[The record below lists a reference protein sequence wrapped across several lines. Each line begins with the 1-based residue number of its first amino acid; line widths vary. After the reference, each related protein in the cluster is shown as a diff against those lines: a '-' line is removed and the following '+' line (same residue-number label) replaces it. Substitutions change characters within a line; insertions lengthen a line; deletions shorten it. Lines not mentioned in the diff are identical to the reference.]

1 MVVWGSDGCSSWHRK
16 TLHENPDGWVL
27 IISPRRNLV
36 AEVVAELREPSHS
49 LGLRLELCQ
58 GNEVFKLGKGPSVRI
73 ASAAVVLDSLAASGE
88 RIASLE
94 RLKLVVL
101 ENLDILD
108 ADYELAISILRLRCR
123 GLPVRFVGSSP
134 SLNDSADLAAWLQ
147 VDNSAL
153 YDFRPIDRD
162 QSFSVVTK
170 TFTTPL
176 SSALFKAMAKP
187 AHSAIT
193 FHPERPVIVFVPS
206 RNHCRSVAMDL
217 ITECALSDLN
227 NISGFVPSEVDQHE
241 LEFRLAKLQ
250 DRTLVDFV
258 SKGVGFY
265 HEKIGKKDLALILQ
279 MYIEGIVRVLIVPRY
294 SCWSLPVRA
303 GVVII
308 MGTQYVVFGE
318 DKSDRQVRDYDLEEI
333 ARMQGRAIRP
343 DLDGHLY
350 LFCHPDARDVFT
362 RLLNE
367 GLPLESSL
375 LDAGSL
381 VVDWIQKSQGTGASV
396 GERTRKQ
403 EIHKILSW
411 TFLRRRITSN
421 PIYYD
426 IKRSGGDALW
436 QAVEKTL

>member
-1 MVVWGSDGCSSWHRK
+1 MVDSHSDGCSSWHRK
-16 TLHENPDGWVL
+16 TLHENRDGWVL
-27 IISPRRNLV
+27 IISPRRSLV
-36 AEVVAELREPSHS
+36 AEVTAELREPSHS

-58 GNEVFKLGKGPSVRI
+58 GNEVFRPGAGPSVRV
-73 ASAAVVLDSLAASGE
+73 ASAAVVLDSLAVSGE
-88 RIASLE
+88 KIAALQ

-101 ENLDILD
+101 ENLEILD
-108 ADYELAISILRLRCR
+108 ADYELAISVLRLRCH
-123 GLPVRFVGSSP
+123 GLPVRFVGSSA

-153 YDFRPIDRD
+153 YSFRPIDRD

-217 ITECALSDLN
+217 TTECALSNLSN
-227 NISGFVPSEVDQHE
+227 VRGFVPSHVDQGE
-241 LEFRLAKLQ
+241 LEHRLAGLQ

-258 SKGVGFY
+258 SKGIGFY
-265 HEKIGKKDLALILQ
+265 HEGIGKRDRALMLQ
-279 MYIEGIVRVLIVPRY
+279 MHVEGVVRVLIVPRH
-294 SCWSLPVRA
+294 SCWTLPVRA

-308 MGTQYVVFGE
+308 MGTQHVVVGE
-318 DKSDRQVRDYDLEEI
+318 DKSDRRVRDYEFEEI

-350 LFCHPDARDVFT
+350 LFCHPDAKDMLI

-375 LDAGSL
+375 PDAGSL
-381 VVDWIQKSQGTGASV
+381 VVDWIRKSRGGHASI
-396 GERTRKQ
+396 GEQTKKQ
-403 EIHKILSW
+403 EIHKILLW
-411 TFLRRRITSN
+411 TFLRRRIASN
-421 PIYYD
+421 PVHYD
-426 IKRSGGDALW
+426 IKRGGGDALW
-436 QAVEKTL
+436 QAVEMTL

>member
-1 MVVWGSDGCSSWHRK
+1 M
-16 TLHENPDGWVL
+16 L
-27 IISPRRNLV
+27 IISPRRNL
-36 AEVVAELREPSHS
+36 ATEVSAELREPSHS

-58 GNEVFKLGKGPSVRI
+58 GNEAFKPRTGPSVRI
-73 ASAAVVLDSLAASGE
+73 ASAAVVLDSLAASGGGIE
-88 RIASLE
+88 SLK

-101 ENLDILD
+101 ENLETLD
-108 ADYELAISILRLRCR
+108 ADYELAISVLRFRCH
-123 GLPVRFVGSSP
+123 GLPVRFVGSSA
-134 SLNDSADLAAWLQ
+134 SLNDSADLATWLQ

-153 YDFRPIDRD
+153 HSFRPIDRD
-162 QSFSVVTK
+162 QSFTVATK

-176 SSALFKAMAKP
+176 SSALYKAMAKP

-193 FHPERPVIVFVPS
+193 FHPEQPVIIFVPS

-227 NISGFVPSEVDQHE
+227 NVRGFVPSRVDQNE
-241 LEFRLAKLQ
+241 LELRLEKFQ

-258 SKGVGFY
+258 SKGIGFY
-265 HEKIGKKDLALILQ
+265 HEKIGKKDRALILQ
-279 MYIEGIVRVLIVPRY
+279 MHIEGIVRVLIVPRH
-294 SCWSLPVRA
+294 SCWTLPVRA

-308 MGTQYVVFGE
+308 MGTQHVVFGE
-318 DKSDRQVRDYDLEEI
+318 DKSDRQVRDYELEEVV
-333 ARMQGRAIRP
+333 RMQGRAIRP

-350 LFCHPDARDVFT
+350 LFCHPDAKDMFT

-375 LDAGSL
+375 LDASSL
-381 VVDWIQKSQGTGASV
+381 IVDWIQKSRGTDASIR
-396 GERTRKQ
+396 EYTKKQ

-426 IKRSGGDALW
+426 IKRGGGDALW
-436 QAVEKTL
+436 QAVEKMI